1 MQEYQA
7 NSYPFFAAPPKNRGI
22 EAKKSEKKMLTSEA
36 DLCPTTVPCHHTH
49 TSQEAKDDKRMK
61 LKKEETFLSKENN
74 AIENTLATLK

>member
-1 MQEYQA
+1 
-7 NSYPFFAAPPKNRGI
+7 
-22 EAKKSEKKMLTSEA
+22 MLTSEA